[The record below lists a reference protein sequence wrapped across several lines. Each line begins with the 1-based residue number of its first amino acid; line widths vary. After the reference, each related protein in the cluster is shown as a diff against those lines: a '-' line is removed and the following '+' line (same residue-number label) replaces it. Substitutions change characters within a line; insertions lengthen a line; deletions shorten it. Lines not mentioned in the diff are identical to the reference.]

1 MASSTSGTTSRLGLA
16 DAWGK
21 LRSLRFNQD
30 QSCFICALDDGI
42 RVFFLGEFFQNCE
55 ILHTLPSTYE
65 HHYKQRFLRLANF

>member
-1 MASSTSGTTSRLGLA
+1 MASSSSGVTSRLGLA

-42 RVFFLGEFFQNCE
+42 RVFYLDPIRELTHLRYMNNNSIITIKSFFGT
-55 ILHTLPSTYE
+55 IIFP
-65 HHYKQRFLRLANF
+65 K

>member
-1 MASSTSGTTSRLGLA
+1 MASSSSGMTSRLGLA

-42 RVFFLGEFFQNCE
+42 RVFYLDPIRELTHLRYINNILLLLLNHFLV
-55 ILHTLPSTYE
+55 
-65 HHYKQRFLRLANF
+65 R